1 MKDEFYNIVV
11 IGERELV
18 LGYKMIGCDESY
30 VVENEIE
37 GAKKLMSIFNRNDV
51 GLIIASDFIRNGL
64 NENEIDRIQMSVR
77 PLVVFVPSERM
88 KGKKEEEVLREVIK
102 RVLGID
108 LEV

>member
-1 MKDEFYNIVV
+1 MKDDYYSIVV

-30 VVENEIE
+30 NVDTVEE
-37 GAKKLMSIFNRNDV
+37 GAKKLRSIFTREDV

-64 NENEIDRIQMSVR
+64 TDSEIDRIQMSVK

-88 KGKKEEEVLREVIK
+88 KGKREEEVLREVIK
-102 RVLGID
+102 RVLGIN